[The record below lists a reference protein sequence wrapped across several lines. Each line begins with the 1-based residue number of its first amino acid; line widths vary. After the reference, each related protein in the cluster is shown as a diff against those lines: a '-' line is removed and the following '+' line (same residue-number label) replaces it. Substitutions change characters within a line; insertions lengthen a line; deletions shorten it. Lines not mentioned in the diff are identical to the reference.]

1 MHARTRLQRLEEAV
15 HGLSRENAAS
25 GSLFVGRDSA
35 LNLRWVAERQEDAP
49 DHELLE
55 ALAKGL
61 PFSVFVIPC
70 PPGYLPER
78 MREVTEL
85 HPRAREALQSF
96 LLERGGAVGFCEL
109 DPL

>member
-25 GSLFVGRDSA
+25 GSLFVGHDS
-35 LNLRWVAERQEDAP
+35 LMLRWVAEGQEGAP

-55 ALAKGL
+55 ALAEGL

-70 PPGYLPER
+70 PFGDLPEGL
-78 MREVTEL
+78 REVTEL

-109 DPL
+109 